1 MLYTAVA
8 RTTVPTTEGL
18 TGCFYFDSGA
28 PNHLI
33 PWKGDLYA
41 YREFEKLVE
50 VAAANSGKIYAY
62 GTGSCE

>member
-8 RTTVPTTEGL
+8 RATVPTTEGL
-18 TGCFYFDSGA
+18 TGGFYVDSGA
-28 PNHLI
+28 ADHLI
-33 PWKGDLYA
+33 TSKGDLHA

-50 VAAANSGKIYAY
+50 VAAANGGKIYAS